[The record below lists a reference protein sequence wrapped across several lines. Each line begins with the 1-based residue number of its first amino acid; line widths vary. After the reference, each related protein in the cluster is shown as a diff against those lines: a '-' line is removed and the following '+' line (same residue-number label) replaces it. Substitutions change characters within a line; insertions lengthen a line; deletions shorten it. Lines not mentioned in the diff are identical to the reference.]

1 MSGNRRDLAPV
12 PTPTKAMPSGVVLM
26 KGRRPGRPVEP
37 KEPISRE
44 AQRFAAAILEVL
56 AGMRTPT
63 DAAAA
68 LGISVPRYYLWEQR
82 ALAGLVAGC
91 EPRPVGK
98 AVSQRHQLAVLQQE
112 ITWLKQ
118 DCARQQALVRAAQ
131 RTIGLGPPPPTK
143 SAPKA
148 GGKAGGKAAGK
159 AAGKKARQRRPV
171 VRALK
176 AVATL
181 RAAAPMEET
190 PADSSSAVS
199 PEVLQRSVVTNLST
213 PAVPAQAAAAV
224 AGE

>member
-1 MSGNRRDLAPV
+1 MSGNSCDVALV
-12 PTPTKAMPSGVVLM
+12 PTPAKAIPGGGVL
-26 KGRRPGRPVEP
+26 KGRRLGRPVEP

-68 LGISVPRYYLWEQR
+68 LGVSVPRYYLWEQR

-98 AVSQRHQLAVLQQE
+98 AASERHQFAVLQKE
-112 ITWLKQ
+112 VTRLTQ

-131 RTIGLGPPPPTK
+131 RTIGLGPPPPAK
-143 SAPKA
+143 PAP
-148 GGKAGGKAAGK
+148 KAGGKAAGK
-159 AAGKKARQRRPV
+159 AAGKKARKRRPV

-181 RAAAPMEET
+181 RAAATTEET
-190 PADSSSAVS
+190 PANSSSAVS
-199 PEVLQRSVVTNLST
+199 PEVLQRSVVTNPST
-213 PAVPAQAAAAV
+213 PAVPAQAAPAV